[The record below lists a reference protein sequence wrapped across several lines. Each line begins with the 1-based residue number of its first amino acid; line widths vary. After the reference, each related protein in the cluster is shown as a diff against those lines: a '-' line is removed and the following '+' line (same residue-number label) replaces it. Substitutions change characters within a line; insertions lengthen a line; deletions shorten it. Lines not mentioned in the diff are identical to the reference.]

1 MLFGLG
7 LVLIKR
13 IRMYASNPSKL
24 CWWVVF
30 VMVVVGYNFV
40 YGVVAVMLGSV
51 YNYHLESIEW
61 SLICFIHIN
70 ISEIIPMF
78 VLRSA
83 LRMRTFPRITESEEF
98 DSIEDIQRMMSSGDK
113 DSLMLLRRSLDFK
126 KSSLISKEL
135 EETHS
140 DHVLVLD

>member
-1 MLFGLG
+1 
-7 LVLIKR
+7 
-13 IRMYASNPSKL
+13 MYASNPSKL

-40 YGVVAVMLGSV
+40 YGVVALILGSIWGF
-51 YNYHLESIEW
+51 HLESLEW
-61 SLICFIHIN
+61 SLLCFIHIN

-83 LRMRTFPRITESEEF
+83 LRMRTFPRITESEEI
-98 DSIEDIQRMMSSGDK
+98 DSIEDIQRMLSSGDK
-113 DSLMLLRRSLDFK
+113 DSLVLLRQSLDVK
-126 KSSLISKEL
+126 CSSLISKEL
-135 EETHS
+135 EETNS

>member
-1 MLFGLG
+1 M
-7 LVLIKR
+7 LIKR
-13 IRMYASNPSKL
+13 IRMYASNPSRL

-30 VMVVVGYNFV
+30 VMAVVGYNFV
-40 YGVVAVMLGSV
+40 YGVVSLMLGSI
-51 YNYHLESIEW
+51 YGYHLESLEW
-61 SLICFIHIN
+61 SLMCFIHVN

-113 DSLMLLRRSLDFK
+113 DSLTLLRQSLDLK
-126 KSSLISKEL
+126 SSSLIAREL
-135 EETHS
+135 EETNS